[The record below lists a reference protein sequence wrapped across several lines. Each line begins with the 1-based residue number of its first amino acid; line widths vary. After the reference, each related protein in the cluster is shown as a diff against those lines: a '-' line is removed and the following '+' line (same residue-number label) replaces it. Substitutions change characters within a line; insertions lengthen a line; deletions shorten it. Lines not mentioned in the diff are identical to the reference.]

1 MKIRPSMRPT
11 AGEFAFAPTKGFF
24 MPKQITAETKFLIES
39 LPENLRK
46 LATESTEVGYMS
58 QMDFDAAVE
67 GDEVPLAERDEVM
80 SFFQQDLGLELLES
94 SVFSRYVEKYDED
107 DEQAKNDKSRDL
119 LNADAEQVDV
129 NDEDYDHY
137 AKQLMNSTTGGL
149 TLGVQDSVQ
158 SYLKQIGTV
167 QLLTALGEVAIAQR
181 IEAANRLVV
190 YGLCESPM
198 TIRAMLDWYAQLLAD
213 EIKLRYIVNLEVMY
227 SSDSEK
233 KSLAA
238 LSEALKSKGVDD
250 VADLDDEDLEDE
262 ELGDEEEE
270 EEEEDAE
277 GEPGVRKEDTPRG
290 TSGVPIPVMEESLMP
305 MVLELFAKIKRIFNQ
320 ISNLQ
325 KLRLE
330 NLVKSAKLDE
340 ALEKKYAKLRLE
352 LFEYVSKIRLNDD
365 RVEDIL
371 EKLTARNALLMGL
384 EGKMLRL
391 AMAFKIKR
399 EDFLAEWTG
408 NELNRNWV
416 KKLARS
422 KIPAW
427 TKFVAKHEKDIL
439 KIQEDITAI
448 AYETGQP
455 TAEYKKVVEL
465 VRRGQA
471 EAARAKREMIEAN
484 LRLVIKFAKK
494 SANRGLGLDFSDLV
508 QDGNIGLMKAVDKFD
523 YRLGNKFSTYATNWI
538 QQGISRSIA
547 DQARTIRIPVHMI
560 DNIHKIQKASRQ
572 FMHKYGRSPTA
583 EELSKIIYLPVE
595 KIHKAMKVNLRPI
608 SLEAPVDSDGD
619 SSRIEIIADETA
631 KNPFVSAAQK
641 NLRKIVTQ
649 ILSELDPKEETVIRQ
664 RFGMSTNKTS
674 TLEEVGE
681 YIGVTRE
688 RIRQI
693 EQKALNKLKH
703 PTRARKLRSF
713 LEE

>member
-1 MKIRPSMRPT
+1 
-11 AGEFAFAPTKGFF
+11 
-24 MPKQITAETKFLIES
+24 MPKHIDEATKFLIES
-39 LPENLRK
+39 LPENLRR
-46 LATESTEVGYMS
+46 LAENATDAGYMS
-58 QMDFDAAVE
+58 QVEFDAAIE
-67 GDEVPLAERDEVM
+67 SDEIPVSEKEEVR
-80 SFFQQDLGLELLES
+80 SFFQQDLGLEMVES
-94 SVFSRYVEKYDED
+94 AIFSRGHERYDD
-107 DEQAKNDKSRDL
+107 DYENPGAKHDKSRNF
-119 LNADAEQVDV
+119 LNSDAEQVDV
-129 NDEDYDHY
+129 NDEDYEHY
-137 AKQLMNSTTGGL
+137 AKQLERSATGGL
-149 TLGVQDSVQ
+149 TLGIQDSVQ

-167 QLLTALGEVAIAQR
+167 QLLTAMGEVAIAQR

-198 TIRAMLDWYAQLLAD
+198 TIRAMLDWYTQLLAD

-238 LSEALKSKGVDD
+238 LADTLRAKGVED
-250 VADLDDEDLEDE
+250 VADLDDDDLEDE

-270 EEEEDAE
+270 EEEDADDE
-277 GEPGVRKEDTPRG
+277 GARKEETPRG
-290 TSGVPIPVMEESLMP
+290 TSGVPVPVMEEALMP
-305 MVLELFAKIKRIFNQ
+305 MVLEFFAKIKRIFGQ
-320 ISNLQ
+320 MEKLQ
-325 KLRLE
+325 KQRLE

-340 ALEKKYAKLRLE
+340 LLEKKYAKLRLE
-352 LFEYVSKIRLNDD
+352 LFEYVSKIRLSDD
-365 RVEDIL
+365 RINEIL
-371 EKLTARNALLMGL
+371 SNLTARNAWLMGL
-384 EGKMLRL
+384 EGKMMRL
-391 AMAFKIKR
+391 GVAAKIKR
-399 EDFLAEWTG
+399 DEFLSEWMG
-408 NELNRNWV
+408 NELNRNWI
-416 KKLARS
+416 KKLHRH
-422 KIPAW
+422 KNPVW
-427 TKFVAKHEKDIL
+427 TKFAAKHEKDVV
-439 KIQEDITAI
+439 KIQDDITSI
-448 AYETGQP
+448 AFETGQP
-455 TAEYKKVVEL
+455 TGEYKKVVEL

-494 SANRGLGLDFSDLV
+494 SSNRGLGLDFSDLV

-572 FMHKYGRSPTA
+572 FMHKHGRTPTA

-595 KIHKAMKVNLRPI
+595 KIHKAQKVNLRPI
-608 SLEAPVDSDGD
+608 SLEAPVGSEDD

-649 ILSELDPKEETVIRQ
+649 ILAELDPKEETVIRQ

>member
-1 MKIRPSMRPT
+1 MAKKLDE
-11 AGEFAFAPTKGFF
+11 ATKL
-24 MPKQITAETKFLIES
+24 LIES
-39 LPENLRK
+39 LPENLQK
-46 LATESTEVGYMS
+46 LATTAMDVGYMS
-58 QMDFDAAVE
+58 QMDFATATE
-67 GDEVPLAERDEVM
+67 ADEVPESEQAEVLD
-80 SFFQQDLGLELLES
+80 FFQQDLGLEILETDNFAQS
-94 SVFSRYVEKYDED
+94 MEKYLCEYPD
-107 DEQAKNDKSRDL
+107 APPDKPRNL
-119 LNADAEQVDV
+119 WNADAEPVAV
-129 NDEDYDHY
+129 NDDDYEHY
-137 AKQLMNSTTGGL
+137 AKQLERSQTGNL
-149 TLGVQDSVQ
+149 VLGVQDSVQ

-167 QLLTALGEVAIAQR
+167 QLLTAAGEVAIAQR
-181 IEAANRLVV
+181 IEAASRLMV

-198 TIRAMLDWYAQLLAD
+198 TIQAMLDWYQQLLNED
-213 EIKLRYIVNLEVMY
+213 IRLRYIVNLEVMY
-227 SSDSEK
+227 SSDAEQ

-238 LSEALKSKGVDD
+238 LSEALKSKGVEHVDE
-250 VADLDDEDLEDE
+250 LDDEDLDDLAESAAEAEEDDDE
-262 ELGDEEEE
+262 EDTDEE
-270 EEEEDAE
+270 D
-277 GEPGVRKEDTPRG
+277 GIKKEDTPRG

-305 MVLELFAKIKRIFNQ
+305 MITELFAKIKRIFN
-320 ISNLQ
+320 SMQ
-325 KLRLE
+325 KLQAKRLE
-330 NLVKSAKLDE
+330 NLLTSAKPDE
-340 ALEKKYAKLRLE
+340 ALEKKYTKMRLE
-352 LFEYVSKIRLNDD
+352 LFEHVSKIRLNDD
-365 RVEDIL
+365 RNAEIL
-371 EKLTARNALLMGL
+371 EQLTKRDQLLMGL
-384 EGKMLRL
+384 EGKLLRL
-391 AMAFKIKR
+391 AMANKIKR
-399 EDFLAEWTG
+399 EEFLAEYTG

-416 KKLARS
+416 KKLQ
-422 KIPAW
+422 KHKNQAW
-427 TKFVAKHEKDIL
+427 VNFAKKHEKDIQ

-448 AYETGQP
+448 AFETGQP

-465 VRRGQA
+465 VRRGQT

-494 SANRGLGLDFSDLV
+494 SSNRGLGLDFSDLV

-560 DNIHKIQKASRQ
+560 DNIHKIQRASRQ
-572 FMHKYGRSPTA
+572 FMHKYGRQPTA
-583 EELSKIIYLPVE
+583 EELSKIIYLPVD
-595 KIHKAMKVNLRPI
+595 KIHKAMKVNLKPI
-608 SLEAPVDSDGD
+608 SLEAPVGTEDD

-649 ILSELDPKEETVIRQ
+649 ILSELDPKEETVLRQ

-713 LEE
+713 LEDD

>member
-1 MKIRPSMRPT
+1 
-11 AGEFAFAPTKGFF
+11 
-24 MPKQITAETKFLIES
+24 
-39 LPENLRK
+39 
-46 LATESTEVGYMS
+46 
-58 QMDFDAAVE
+58 
-67 GDEVPLAERDEVM
+67 
-80 SFFQQDLGLELLES
+80 
-94 SVFSRYVEKYDED
+94 
-107 DEQAKNDKSRDL
+107 
-119 LNADAEQVDV
+119 EQVDV
-129 NDEDYDHY
+129 NDDEYEHY
-137 AKQLMNSTTGGL
+137 AKQLERSQTGSL
-149 TLGVQDSVQ
+149 VLGVQDSVQ

-167 QLLTALGEVAIAQR
+167 QLLTAAGEVAIAQR
-181 IEAANRLVV
+181 IEAASRLMV

-198 TIRAMLDWYAQLLAD
+198 TIQAMLDWYQQLMNED
-213 EIKLRYIVNLEVMY
+213 IRLRYIINLEVMY
-227 SSDSEK
+227 SSDAEQ

-238 LSEALKSKGVDD
+238 LSETLKSKGVEHVDELDD
-250 VADLDDEDLEDE
+250 DDLDDLVDASATDEEDEDLDDEDED
-262 ELGDEEEE
+262 GIK
-270 EEEEDAE
+270 
-277 GEPGVRKEDTPRG
+277 KEDTPRG

-305 MVLELFAKIKRIFNQ
+305 MVMDLFAKIKRIFN
-320 ISNLQ
+320 SMQ
-325 KLRLE
+325 KLQAKRLE
-330 NLVKSAKLDE
+330 NLLTSDTPDA
-340 ALEKKYAKLRLE
+340 ALEKKYTKLRLE
-352 LFEYVSKIRLNDD
+352 LFEHVSKIRLNDD
-365 RVEDIL
+365 RVAEIL
-371 EKLTARNALLMGL
+371 EQLTKRDQLLMGL
-384 EGKMLRL
+384 EGKLLRL
-391 AMAFKIKR
+391 AMANKIKR
-399 EDFLAEWTG
+399 EDFLAEYAG

-416 KKLARS
+416 KKLA
-422 KIPAW
+422 KHKNVAW
-427 TKFVAKHEKDIL
+427 VAFAKKHEADIL

-448 AYETGQP
+448 ANETGQP

-494 SANRGLGLDFSDLV
+494 SSNRGLGLDFSDLV

-560 DNIHKIQKASRQ
+560 DNIHKIQRASRQ
-572 FMHKYGRSPTA
+572 FMHKYGRQPTA
-583 EELSKIIYLPVE
+583 EELSKIIYLPVD
-595 KIHKAMKVNLRPI
+595 KIHKAMKVNLKPI
-608 SLEAPVDSDGD
+608 SLEAPVGTEDD

-631 KNPFVSAAQK
+631 KNPFTSAAQK

-649 ILSELDPKEETVIRQ
+649 ILSELDPKEETVLRQ

-713 LEE
+713 LED

>member
-1 MKIRPSMRPT
+1 MAKKLDE
-11 AGEFAFAPTKGFF
+11 ATKL
-24 MPKQITAETKFLIES
+24 LIDS
-39 LPENLRK
+39 LPEKLQK
-46 LATESTEVGYMS
+46 LATTALENGYMS
-58 QMDFDAAVE
+58 QMDFTTAIE
-67 GDEVPLAERDEVM
+67 EDEVPAEEQDEVM
-80 SFFQQDLGLELLES
+80 EFFRQDLGVEVLETES
-94 SVFSRYVEKYDED
+94 FSREMEKYYADDED
-107 DEQAKNDKSRDL
+107 ENRDKTRNL

-129 NDEDYDHY
+129 NDDDYEHY
-137 AKQLMNSTTGGL
+137 AKQLERSQTGSL
-149 TLGVQDSVQ
+149 VLGVQDSVQ

-167 QLLTALGEVAIAQR
+167 QLLTAAGEVAIAQR
-181 IEAANRLVV
+181 IEAASRLMV

-198 TIRAMLDWYAQLLAD
+198 TIQAMLDWYQQLLNED
-213 EIKLRYIVNLEVMY
+213 IRLRYIVNLEVMY
-227 SSDSEK
+227 SSESEQ

-238 LSEALKSKGVDD
+238 LSEALKSKGVEHVDELDD
-250 VADLDDEDLEDE
+250 DELDDLTDTSVDDEEDDDEDD
-262 ELGDEEEE
+262 D
-270 EEEEDAE
+270 DDDIK
-277 GEPGVRKEDTPRG
+277 KEDTPRG

-305 MVLELFAKIKRIFNQ
+305 MVTELFVKIKRIFN
-320 ISNLQ
+320 SMQ
-325 KLRLE
+325 KLQAKRLE
-330 NLVKSAKLDE
+330 NLLTSDKPDE
-340 ALEKKYAKLRLE
+340 ALEKKYTKQRLE
-352 LFEYVSKIRLNDD
+352 LFEHVSKIRLNDD
-365 RVEDIL
+365 RIAEIL
-371 EKLTARNALLMGL
+371 DKLTQRDQLLMGL
-384 EGKMLRL
+384 EGKLLRL
-391 AMAFKIKR
+391 ALANKVKR
-399 EDFLAEWTG
+399 EDFLAEYAG

-422 KIPAW
+422 KNAVW
-427 TKFVAKHEKDIL
+427 ANFAKKHEKDIL

-448 AYETGQP
+448 AIETGQP
-455 TAEYKKVVEL
+455 TSEYKKVVEL
-465 VRRGQA
+465 VRRGQT

-494 SANRGLGLDFSDLV
+494 SSNRGLGLDFSDLV

-560 DNIHKIQKASRQ
+560 DNIHKIQRASRQ
-572 FMHKYGRSPTA
+572 FMHKYGRQPTA
-583 EELSKIIYLPVE
+583 EELSKIIYLPVD
-595 KIHKAMKVNLRPI
+595 KIHKAMKVNLKPI
-608 SLEAPVDSDGD
+608 SLEAPVGTEDD

-649 ILSELDPKEETVIRQ
+649 ILSELDPKEETVLRQ

-713 LEE
+713 LED

>member
-1 MKIRPSMRPT
+1 MAKKLDE
-11 AGEFAFAPTKGFF
+11 ATK
-24 MPKQITAETKFLIES
+24 LLVDS
-39 LPENLRK
+39 LPESLK
-46 LATESTEVGYMS
+46 ELALSASEVGYLS
-58 QMDFDAAVE
+58 QMDFDNAVQA
-67 GDEVPLAERDEVM
+67 DEVPDEEQDEVM
-80 SFFQQDLGLELLES
+80 EFFKQDLGLEILETDS
-94 SVFSRYVEKYDED
+94 NRFAREMEKYYEEDED
-107 DEQAKNDKSRDL
+107 SYSRDKTRDL

-129 NDEDYDHY
+129 NDEDYEHY
-137 AKQLMNSTTGGL
+137 AKQLERSSTGNL
-149 TLGVQDSVQ
+149 VLGVQDSIQ

-167 QLLTALGEVAIAQR
+167 QLLTAAGEIAIAQR
-181 IEAANRLVV
+181 IEAASRLMV

-198 TIRAMLDWYAQLLAD
+198 TIQAMLDWYQQLVNGD
-213 EIKLRYIVNLEVMY
+213 IRLRHIVNLEVMY
-227 SSDSEK
+227 SSESEQ
-233 KSLAA
+233 KSLAVLA
-238 LSEALKSKGVDD
+238 DTLKSKGVDQVD
-250 VADLDDEDLEDE
+250 DLDDDDLDALEESVSDDDDDDDDMDEDDE
-262 ELGDEEEE
+262 EGK
-270 EEEEDAE
+270 
-277 GEPGVRKEDTPRG
+277 KEDGQRSS
-290 TSGVPIPVMEESLMP
+290 SGVPIPVMEESLMP
-305 MVLELFAKIKRIFNQ
+305 MITELFTKIKRIF
-320 ISNLQ
+320 SSMQ
-325 KLRLE
+325 KLQEKRLE
-330 NLVKSAKLDE
+330 NLLVSSKPDE
-340 ALEKKYAKLRLE
+340 ALEKKYNKLRLE
-352 LFEYVSKIRLNDD
+352 LFEYVGKIRLNDD
-365 RVEDIL
+365 RIADIM
-371 EKLTARNALLMGL
+371 EKLTKRDQLLMGL

-391 AMAFKIKR
+391 ALACKIKR
-399 EDFLAEWTG
+399 EDFLAEYTG

-416 KKLARS
+416 KKLARNKS
-422 KIPAW
+422 AAW
-427 TKFVAKHEKDIL
+427 QNFAVTHKADVL

-448 AYETGQP
+448 AKETGQP
-455 TAEYKKVVEL
+455 TSEYKKVVEL
-465 VRRGQA
+465 VRRGQS
-471 EAARAKREMIEAN
+471 EASRAKREMIEAN

-494 SANRGLGLDFSDLV
+494 SSNRGLGLDFSDLV

-560 DNIHKIQKASRQ
+560 DNIHKIQRASRQ
-572 FMHKYGRSPTA
+572 FMHKYGRQPTA

-595 KIHKAMKVNLRPI
+595 KIHKAMKVNLKPM
-608 SLEAPVDSDGD
+608 SLEAPVGTEDD

-631 KNPFVSAAQK
+631 KNPFTSAAQK

-649 ILSELDPKEETVIRQ
+649 ILSELDPKEETVLRQ

>member
-1 MKIRPSMRPT
+1 MAKKLD
-11 AGEFAFAPTKGFF
+11 AATKL
-24 MPKQITAETKFLIES
+24 LIES
-39 LPENLRK
+39 LPENLQK
-46 LATESTEVGYMS
+46 LATSAVEVGYLS
-58 QMDFDAAVE
+58 KMDFDAATE
-67 GDEVPLAERDEVM
+67 ADEVPDAEQEEVLD
-80 SFFQQDLGLELLES
+80 FFQQDLGLEMLES
-94 SVFSRYVEKYDED
+94 DNFSQEMEKYYDDDSDEPR
-107 DEQAKNDKSRDL
+107 DKTRNL

-129 NDEDYDHY
+129 NDDDYEHY
-137 AKQLMNSTTGGL
+137 AKQLERSQTGNL
-149 TLGVQDSVQ
+149 VLGVQDSVQ

-167 QLLTALGEVAIAQR
+167 QLLTAAGEVAIAQR
-181 IEAANRLVV
+181 IEAATRLMV

-198 TIRAMLDWYAQLLAD
+198 TIQAMLDWYQQLLNED
-213 EIKLRYIVNLEVMY
+213 IRLRYILNLEVMY
-227 SSDSEK
+227 SSESEQ

-238 LSEALKSKGVDD
+238 LSEALKSKGVEHVDELDD
-250 VADLDDEDLEDE
+250 DELDDLEESTASDDDDDDEDDE
-262 ELGDEEEE
+262 ESDDE
-270 EEEEDAE
+270 D
-277 GEPGVRKEDTPRG
+277 GIKKEDTPRG
-290 TSGVPIPVMEESLMP
+290 TSGVPIPVMEEALMP
-305 MVLELFAKIKRIFNQ
+305 MVTDLFTKIKRIFN
-320 ISNLQ
+320 NMQ
-325 KLRLE
+325 KLQAKRLD
-330 NLVKSAKLDE
+330 NLLTSSKPDD
-340 ALEKKYAKLRLE
+340 ALEKKYAKMRLE
-352 LFEYVSKIRLNDD
+352 LFEHVSKIRLNDD
-365 RVEDIL
+365 RIAEIL
-371 EKLTARNALLMGL
+371 EHLTQRDQLLMGL
-384 EGKMLRL
+384 EGKLLRL
-391 AMAFKIKR
+391 ALANKIKR
-399 EDFLAEWTG
+399 EDFLAEYAG

-416 KKLARS
+416 KKLM
-422 KIPAW
+422 KHKNPAW
-427 TKFVAKHEKDIL
+427 ANFAKKHEKDIL

-448 AYETGQP
+448 ARETGQP

-494 SANRGLGLDFSDLV
+494 SSNRGLGLDFSDLV

-560 DNIHKIQKASRQ
+560 DNIHKIQRASRQ
-572 FMHKYGRSPTA
+572 FMHKYGRQPTA
-583 EELSKIIYLPVE
+583 EELSKIIYLPVD
-595 KIHKAMKVNLRPI
+595 KIHKAMKVNLKPI
-608 SLEAPVDSDGD
+608 SLEAPVGSEDD

-649 ILSELDPKEETVIRQ
+649 ILSELDPKEETVLRQ

-713 LEE
+713 LED

>member
-1 MKIRPSMRPT
+1 MAKKLDE
-11 AGEFAFAPTKGFF
+11 ATKL
-24 MPKQITAETKFLIES
+24 LIDS
-39 LPENLRK
+39 LPENLQK
-46 LATESTEVGYMS
+46 LATNAVEVGYLS
-58 QMDFDAAVE
+58 QMDFNAATE
-67 GDEVPLAERDEVM
+67 ADEVPEEEQDEVLD
-80 SFFQQDLGLELLES
+80 FFQQDLGLEILETDS
-94 SVFSRYVEKYDED
+94 YSKNMEKYYD
-107 DEQAKNDKSRDL
+107 DDDSEEQLDKTRNL

-129 NDEDYDHY
+129 NDDDYEHY
-137 AKQLMNSTTGGL
+137 AKQLERSQTGNL
-149 TLGVQDSVQ
+149 VLGVQDSVQ

-167 QLLTALGEVAIAQR
+167 QLLTAAGEVAIAQR
-181 IEAANRLVV
+181 IEAASRLMV

-198 TIRAMLDWYAQLLAD
+198 TIKAMLDWYQQLLNED
-213 EIKLRYIVNLEVMY
+213 IRLRYIVNLEVMY
-227 SSDSEK
+227 SSDAEQ

-238 LSEALKSKGVDD
+238 ISETLKSKGVEHVDELDD
-250 VADLDDEDLEDE
+250 DDLDDLEESTISEDDEDD
-262 ELGDEEEE
+262 DEDD
-270 EEEEDAE
+270 ED
-277 GEPGVRKEDTPRG
+277 GIKKEDTPRG
-290 TSGVPIPVMEESLMP
+290 TSGVPIPVMEEALMP
-305 MVLELFAKIKRIFNQ
+305 MVMDLFAKIKRVFN
-320 ISNLQ
+320 NMQ
-325 KLRLE
+325 KLQAKRLE
-330 NLVKSAKLDE
+330 NLETSSKPDE
-340 ALEKKYAKLRLE
+340 ALEKKYTKMRLE
-352 LFEYVSKIRLNDD
+352 LFEHVSKIRLNDD
-365 RVEDIL
+365 RIAEIL
-371 EKLTARNALLMGL
+371 EQLTKRDQLLMGL
-384 EGKMLRL
+384 EGKLLRL
-391 AMAFKIKR
+391 AMANKIKR
-399 EDFLAEWTG
+399 EDFLEGYTG
-408 NELNRNWV
+408 NEINRNWV
-416 KKLARS
+416 KKLMRS
-422 KIPAW
+422 KNPTWANFA
-427 TKFVAKHEKDIL
+427 KKHEKDIL

-448 AYETGQP
+448 ATETGQP

-494 SANRGLGLDFSDLV
+494 SSNRGLGLDFSDLV

-560 DNIHKIQKASRQ
+560 DNIHKIQRATRQ
-572 FMHKYGRSPTA
+572 FMHKYGRQPTP
-583 EELSKIIYLPVE
+583 EELSKIIYLPVD
-595 KIHKAMKVNLRPI
+595 KIHKALKVNLKPI
-608 SLEAPVDSDGD
+608 SLEAPVGTEDD

-649 ILSELDPKEETVIRQ
+649 ILSELDPKEETVLRQ

-713 LEE
+713 LED

>member
-1 MKIRPSMRPT
+1 MAKKIDD
-11 AGEFAFAPTKGFF
+11 ATKL
-24 MPKQITAETKFLIES
+24 LIDS
-39 LPENLRK
+39 LPENLQK
-46 LATESTEVGYMS
+46 LATSAVEVGYFS
-58 QMDFDAAVE
+58 QMDFNAANE
-67 GDEVPLAERDEVM
+67 ADEVPSDEQEEVM
-80 SFFQQDLGLELLES
+80 DFFTQDLGLEMLETDN
-94 SVFSRYVEKYDED
+94 FSKNIEKYYDDED
-107 DEQAKNDKSRDL
+107 DEENRDKTRNL

-129 NDEDYDHY
+129 NDEDYEHF
-137 AKQLMNSTTGGL
+137 AKQLERSQTGNL
-149 TLGVQDSVQ
+149 VLGVQDSVQ

-167 QLLTALGEVAIAQR
+167 QLLTAAGEVAIAQR
-181 IEAANRLVV
+181 IEAASRLMV

-198 TIRAMLDWYAQLLAD
+198 TIRAMLDWYQQLLNED
-213 EIKLRYIVNLEVMY
+213 IRLRYIVNLEVMY
-227 SSDSEK
+227 SSDSEQ

-250 VADLDDEDLEDE
+250 VDNLDDDDLDDLEESTASDDEDDEDEDE
-262 ELGDEEEE
+262 EDE
-270 EEEEDAE
+270 D
-277 GEPGVRKEDTPRG
+277 GIKKEDTPRG

-305 MVLELFAKIKRIFNQ
+305 MVLDLFAKIKRVFN
-320 ISNLQ
+320 SMQ
-325 KLRLE
+325 KLQAKRLE
-330 NLVKSAKLDE
+330 NLLTSSKPDE
-340 ALEKKYAKLRLE
+340 ALEKKYAKMRLE

-365 RVEDIL
+365 RNAEIL
-371 EKLTARNALLMGL
+371 EQLTKRDQLLMGL
-384 EGKMLRL
+384 EGKLLRL
-391 AMAFKIKR
+391 ALANKIKR
-399 EDFLAEWTG
+399 EDFLAEYVG
-408 NELNRNWV
+408 NEINRNWV
-416 KKLARS
+416 KKMAKS
-422 KIPAW
+422 KNPAW
-427 TKFVAKHEKDIL
+427 VNFVKKHEKDIV
-439 KIQEDITAI
+439 KIQDDITAI
-448 AYETGQP
+448 AEETGQP

-465 VRRGQA
+465 VRRGQT

-494 SANRGLGLDFSDLV
+494 SSNRGLGLDFSDLV

-560 DNIHKIQKASRQ
+560 DNIHKIQRASRQ
-572 FMHKYGRSPTA
+572 FMHKYGRNPTA
-583 EELSKIIYLPVE
+583 EELSKIIYLPVD
-595 KIHKAMKVNLRPI
+595 KIHKAMKVNLKPI
-608 SLEAPVDSDGD
+608 SLEAPVGTEDD

-631 KNPFVSAAQK
+631 KNPFTSAAQK

-649 ILSELDPKEETVIRQ
+649 ILSELDPKEETVLRQ

-713 LEE
+713 LED

>member
-1 MKIRPSMRPT
+1 MAKKLDD
-11 AGEFAFAPTKGFF
+11 ATKL
-24 MPKQITAETKFLIES
+24 LIDS
-39 LPENLRK
+39 LPENLQK
-46 LATESTEVGYMS
+46 LATSAVEVGYFS
-58 QMDFDAAVE
+58 QMDFNAANE
-67 GDEVPLAERDEVM
+67 ADEVPSEEQEEVM
-80 SFFQQDLGLELLES
+80 DFFTQDLGLEMLETDN
-94 SVFSRYVEKYDED
+94 FSKNIEKYYADED
-107 DEQAKNDKSRDL
+107 DEENRDKTRNL

-129 NDEDYDHY
+129 NDEDYEHF
-137 AKQLMNSTTGGL
+137 AKQLERSQTGSL
-149 TLGVQDSVQ
+149 VLGVQDSVQ

-167 QLLTALGEVAIAQR
+167 QLLTAAGEVAIAQR
-181 IEAANRLVV
+181 IEAASRLMV

-198 TIRAMLDWYAQLLAD
+198 TIRAMLDWYQQLLNED
-213 EIKLRYIVNLEVMY
+213 IRLRYIVNLEVMY
-227 SSDSEK
+227 SSESEQ

-250 VADLDDEDLEDE
+250 VDNLDDDDLDDLEESTASDEDDEDDEDE
-262 ELGDEEEE
+262 EDE
-270 EEEEDAE
+270 D
-277 GEPGVRKEDTPRG
+277 GIKKEDTPRG

-305 MVLELFAKIKRIFNQ
+305 MVLDLFAKIKRVFN
-320 ISNLQ
+320 SMQ
-325 KLRLE
+325 KLQARRLE
-330 NLVKSAKLDE
+330 NLLTSSKPDE
-340 ALEKKYAKLRLE
+340 ALEKKYAKMRIQ

-365 RVEDIL
+365 RNAEIL
-371 EKLTARNALLMGL
+371 EQLTKRDQLLMGL
-384 EGKMLRL
+384 EGKLLRL
-391 AMAFKIKR
+391 AMANKIKR
-399 EDFLAEWTG
+399 EDFLAEYVG
-408 NELNRNWV
+408 NEINRNWV
-416 KKLARS
+416 KKMARS
-422 KIPAW
+422 KNPVW
-427 TKFVAKHEKDIL
+427 VNFVKKHEKDIV
-439 KIQEDITAI
+439 KIQDDITAI
-448 AYETGQP
+448 ADETGQP
-455 TAEYKKVVEL
+455 TSEYKKVVEL
-465 VRRGQA
+465 VRRGQT

-494 SANRGLGLDFSDLV
+494 SSNRGLGLDFSDLV

-560 DNIHKIQKASRQ
+560 DNIHKIQRASRQ
-572 FMHKYGRSPTA
+572 FMHKYGRNPTA
-583 EELSKIIYLPVE
+583 EELSKIIYLPVD
-595 KIHKAMKVNLRPI
+595 KIHKAMKVNLKPI
-608 SLEAPVDSDGD
+608 SLEAPVGTEDD

-631 KNPFVSAAQK
+631 KNPFTSAAQK

-649 ILSELDPKEETVIRQ
+649 ILSELDPKEETVLRQ

-713 LEE
+713 LED

>member
-1 MKIRPSMRPT
+1 MAKKLD
-11 AGEFAFAPTKGFF
+11 AATKL
-24 MPKQITAETKFLIES
+24 LIES
-39 LPENLRK
+39 LPENLQK
-46 LATESTEVGYMS
+46 LATSAVEVGYLS
-58 QMDFDAAVE
+58 KMDFDAATE
-67 GDEVPLAERDEVM
+67 ADEVPDEEQEEVLD
-80 SFFQQDLGLELLES
+80 FFQQDLGLEMLES
-94 SVFSRYVEKYDED
+94 DNFSQEMEKYYDDDSDEPR
-107 DEQAKNDKSRDL
+107 DKTRNL

-129 NDEDYDHY
+129 NDDDYEHY
-137 AKQLMNSTTGGL
+137 AKQLERSQTGNL
-149 TLGVQDSVQ
+149 VLGVQDSVQ

-167 QLLTALGEVAIAQR
+167 QLLTAAGEVAIAQR
-181 IEAANRLVV
+181 IEAATRLMV

-198 TIRAMLDWYAQLLAD
+198 TIQAMLDWYQQLLNED
-213 EIKLRYIVNLEVMY
+213 IRLRYILNLEVMY
-227 SSDSEK
+227 SSESEQ

-238 LSEALKSKGVDD
+238 LSEALKSKGVEHVDELDD
-250 VADLDDEDLEDE
+250 DELDDLEESTASDDDDDDDDDEESDDED
-262 ELGDEEEE
+262 GIK
-270 EEEEDAE
+270 
-277 GEPGVRKEDTPRG
+277 KEDTPRG
-290 TSGVPIPVMEESLMP
+290 TSGVPIPVMEEALMP
-305 MVLELFAKIKRIFNQ
+305 MVTDLFTKIKRIFN
-320 ISNLQ
+320 NMQ
-325 KLRLE
+325 KLQAKRLD
-330 NLVKSAKLDE
+330 NLLTSSKPDD
-340 ALEKKYAKLRLE
+340 ALEKKYAKMRLE
-352 LFEYVSKIRLNDD
+352 LFEHVSKIRLNDD
-365 RVEDIL
+365 RIAEIL
-371 EKLTARNALLMGL
+371 EHLTQRDQLLMGL
-384 EGKMLRL
+384 EGKLLRL
-391 AMAFKIKR
+391 ALANKIKR
-399 EDFLAEWTG
+399 EDFLAEYAG

-416 KKLARS
+416 KKLMKHKNPVWANFA
-422 KIPAW
+422 K
-427 TKFVAKHEKDIL
+427 KHEKDIL

-448 AYETGQP
+448 ARETGQP

-494 SANRGLGLDFSDLV
+494 SSNRGLGLDFSDLV

-560 DNIHKIQKASRQ
+560 DNIHKIQRASRQ
-572 FMHKYGRSPTA
+572 FMHKYGRQPTA
-583 EELSKIIYLPVE
+583 EELSKIIYLPVD
-595 KIHKAMKVNLRPI
+595 KIHKAMKVNLKPI
-608 SLEAPVDSDGD
+608 SLEAPVGSEDD

-649 ILSELDPKEETVIRQ
+649 ILSELDPKEETVLRQ

-713 LEE
+713 LED

>member
-1 MKIRPSMRPT
+1 MAKKLD
-11 AGEFAFAPTKGFF
+11 AATKL
-24 MPKQITAETKFLIES
+24 LIES
-39 LPENLRK
+39 LPENLQK
-46 LATESTEVGYMS
+46 LATSAVEVGYLS
-58 QMDFDAAVE
+58 KMDFDAATE
-67 GDEVPLAERDEVM
+67 ADEVPDEEQEEVLD
-80 SFFQQDLGLELLES
+80 FFQQDLGLEMLES
-94 SVFSRYVEKYDED
+94 DNFSQEMEKYYDDDSDEPR
-107 DEQAKNDKSRDL
+107 DKTRNL

-129 NDEDYDHY
+129 NDDDYEHY
-137 AKQLMNSTTGGL
+137 AKQLERSQTGNL
-149 TLGVQDSVQ
+149 VLGVQDSVQ

-167 QLLTALGEVAIAQR
+167 QLLTAAGEVAIAQR
-181 IEAANRLVV
+181 IEAATRLMV

-198 TIRAMLDWYAQLLAD
+198 TIQAMLDWYQQLLNED
-213 EIKLRYIVNLEVMY
+213 IRLRYILNLEVMY
-227 SSDSEK
+227 SSESEQ

-238 LSEALKSKGVDD
+238 LSEALKSKGVEHVDELDD
-250 VADLDDEDLEDE
+250 DDLDDLEESTASDDDDDDEDDE
-262 ELGDEEEE
+262 ESDDE
-270 EEEEDAE
+270 D
-277 GEPGVRKEDTPRG
+277 GIKKEDTPRG
-290 TSGVPIPVMEESLMP
+290 TSGVPIPVMEEALMP
-305 MVLELFAKIKRIFNQ
+305 MVTDLFTKIKRIFN
-320 ISNLQ
+320 NMQ
-325 KLRLE
+325 KLQAKRLD
-330 NLVKSAKLDE
+330 NLLTSSKPDD
-340 ALEKKYAKLRLE
+340 ALEKKYAKMRLE
-352 LFEYVSKIRLNDD
+352 LFEHVSKIRLNDD
-365 RVEDIL
+365 RIAEIL
-371 EKLTARNALLMGL
+371 EHLTQRDQLLMGL
-384 EGKMLRL
+384 EGKLLRL
-391 AMAFKIKR
+391 ALANKIKR
-399 EDFLAEWTG
+399 EDFLAEYAG

-416 KKLARS
+416 KKLM
-422 KIPAW
+422 KHKNPAW
-427 TKFVAKHEKDIL
+427 ANFAKKHEKDIL

-448 AYETGQP
+448 ARETGQP

-494 SANRGLGLDFSDLV
+494 SSNRGLGLDFSDLV

-560 DNIHKIQKASRQ
+560 DNIHKIQRASRQ
-572 FMHKYGRSPTA
+572 FMHKYGRQPTA
-583 EELSKIIYLPVE
+583 EELSKIIYLPVD
-595 KIHKAMKVNLRPI
+595 KIHKAMKVNLKPI
-608 SLEAPVDSDGD
+608 SLEAPVGSEDD

-649 ILSELDPKEETVIRQ
+649 ILSELDPKEETVLRQ

-713 LEE
+713 LED

>member
-1 MKIRPSMRPT
+1 MAKKLDE
-11 AGEFAFAPTKGFF
+11 ATKL
-24 MPKQITAETKFLIES
+24 LIDS
-39 LPENLRK
+39 LPENLQK
-46 LATESTEVGYMS
+46 LATSAVDVGYLS
-58 QMDFDAAVE
+58 KIDFDDATDA
-67 GDEVPLAERDEVM
+67 DEVPDDEKEEVLD
-80 SFFQQDLGLELLES
+80 FFQQDLGLEILETDN
-94 SVFSRYVEKYDED
+94 YAQNMDKYYDYDSDEPL
-107 DEQAKNDKSRDL
+107 DKTRNL

-129 NDEDYDHY
+129 NDDDYEHY
-137 AKQLMNSTTGGL
+137 AKQLERSQTGNL
-149 TLGVQDSVQ
+149 VLGVQDSVQ

-167 QLLTALGEVAIAQR
+167 QLLTAAGEVAIAQR
-181 IEAANRLVV
+181 IEAASRLMV

-198 TIRAMLDWYAQLLAD
+198 TIQAMLDWYQQLLNED
-213 EIKLRYIVNLEVMY
+213 IRLRYIVNLEVMY
-227 SSDSEK
+227 SSDAEQ

-238 LSEALKSKGVDD
+238 LSETLKSKGVEHVDELDD
-250 VADLDDEDLEDE
+250 NDLDDLEESAMSDDEDDDEDDDTDDD
-262 ELGDEEEE
+262 GIK
-270 EEEEDAE
+270 
-277 GEPGVRKEDTPRG
+277 KEDTPRG
-290 TSGVPIPVMEESLMP
+290 TSGVPIPVMEEALMP
-305 MVLELFAKIKRIFNQ
+305 MVMELFGKIKRVFN
-320 ISNLQ
+320 NMQ
-325 KLRLE
+325 KLQAKRLE
-330 NLVKSAKLDE
+330 NLETSSKPDE
-340 ALEKKYAKLRLE
+340 ALEKKYTKMRLE
-352 LFEYVSKIRLNDD
+352 LFEHVSKIRLNDD
-365 RVEDIL
+365 RIAEIL
-371 EKLTARNALLMGL
+371 DQLTKRDQLLMGL
-384 EGKMLRL
+384 EGKLLRL
-391 AMAFKIKR
+391 AMANKIKR
-399 EDFLAEWTG
+399 EDFLAEYTG
-408 NELNRNWV
+408 NEINRNWV
-416 KKLARS
+416 KKLMRS
-422 KIPAW
+422 KNPTWANFA
-427 TKFVAKHEKDIL
+427 KKHEKDIL

-448 AYETGQP
+448 AVETGQP

-494 SANRGLGLDFSDLV
+494 SSNRGLGLDFSDLV

-560 DNIHKIQKASRQ
+560 DNIHKIQRATRQ
-572 FMHKYGRSPTA
+572 FMHKYGRQPTP
-583 EELSKIIYLPVE
+583 EELSKIIYLPVD
-595 KIHKAMKVNLRPI
+595 KIHKALKVNLKPI
-608 SLEAPVDSDGD
+608 SLEAPVGTEDD

-649 ILSELDPKEETVIRQ
+649 ILSELDPKEETVLRQ

-713 LEE
+713 LED

>member
-1 MKIRPSMRPT
+1 MAKKLD
-11 AGEFAFAPTKGFF
+11 AATKL
-24 MPKQITAETKFLIES
+24 LIES
-39 LPENLRK
+39 LPENLQK
-46 LATESTEVGYMS
+46 LATSAVEVGYLS
-58 QMDFDAAVE
+58 KMDFDAATE
-67 GDEVPLAERDEVM
+67 ADEVPDEEQEEVLD
-80 SFFQQDLGLELLES
+80 FFQQDLGLEMLES
-94 SVFSRYVEKYDED
+94 DNFSQEMEKYYDDDSDEPR
-107 DEQAKNDKSRDL
+107 DKTRNL

-129 NDEDYDHY
+129 NDDDYEHY
-137 AKQLMNSTTGGL
+137 AKQLERSQTGNL
-149 TLGVQDSVQ
+149 VLGVQDSVQ

-167 QLLTALGEVAIAQR
+167 QLLTAAGEVAIAQR
-181 IEAANRLVV
+181 IEAATRLMV

-198 TIRAMLDWYAQLLAD
+198 TIQAMLDWYQQLLNED
-213 EIKLRYIVNLEVMY
+213 IRLRYILNLEVMY
-227 SSDSEK
+227 SSESEQ

-238 LSEALKSKGVDD
+238 LSEALKSKGVEHVDELDD
-250 VADLDDEDLEDE
+250 DELNDLEESTASDDDDDDEDDE
-262 ELGDEEEE
+262 ESDDE
-270 EEEEDAE
+270 D
-277 GEPGVRKEDTPRG
+277 GIKKEDTPRG
-290 TSGVPIPVMEESLMP
+290 TSGVPIPVMEEALMP
-305 MVLELFAKIKRIFNQ
+305 MVTDLFTKIKRIFN
-320 ISNLQ
+320 NMQ
-325 KLRLE
+325 KLQAKRLD
-330 NLVKSAKLDE
+330 NLLTSSKPDD
-340 ALEKKYAKLRLE
+340 ALEKKYAKMRLE
-352 LFEYVSKIRLNDD
+352 LFEHVSKIRLNDD
-365 RVEDIL
+365 RIAEIL
-371 EKLTARNALLMGL
+371 EHLTQRDQLLMGL
-384 EGKMLRL
+384 EGKLLRL
-391 AMAFKIKR
+391 ALANKIKR
-399 EDFLAEWTG
+399 EDFLAEYAG

-416 KKLARS
+416 KKLM
-422 KIPAW
+422 KHKNPAW
-427 TKFVAKHEKDIL
+427 ANFAKKHEKDIL

-448 AYETGQP
+448 ARETGQP

-494 SANRGLGLDFSDLV
+494 SSNRGLGLDFSDLV

-560 DNIHKIQKASRQ
+560 DNIHKIQRASRQ
-572 FMHKYGRSPTA
+572 FMHKYGRQPTA
-583 EELSKIIYLPVE
+583 EELSKIIYLPVD
-595 KIHKAMKVNLRPI
+595 KIHKAMKVNLKPI
-608 SLEAPVDSDGD
+608 SLEAPVGSEDD

-649 ILSELDPKEETVIRQ
+649 ILSELDPKEETVLRQ

-713 LEE
+713 LED

>member
-1 MKIRPSMRPT
+1 MSKKIDEATRL
-11 AGEFAFAPTKGFF
+11 
-24 MPKQITAETKFLIES
+24 LIDS
-39 LPENLRK
+39 LPESLK
-46 LATESTEVGYMS
+46 ELALSASEIGYLS
-58 QMDFDAAVE
+58 QMDLDNAFQS
-67 GDEVPLAERDEVM
+67 DEVPDEEQDEVVD
-80 SFFQQDLGLELLES
+80 FFKQDLGLEVIETDS
-94 SVFSRYVEKYDED
+94 DRFTRDMEKYYEEDED
-107 DEQAKNDKSRDL
+107 SYSRDKTRDL

-129 NDEDYDHY
+129 NDDDYEHY
-137 AKQLMNSTTGGL
+137 AKQLERSNTGNL
-149 TLGVQDSVQ
+149 VLGIQDSIQ

-167 QLLTALGEVAIAQR
+167 QLLTAAGEIAIAQR
-181 IEAANRLVV
+181 IEAASRLMV

-198 TIRAMLDWYAQLLAD
+198 TIQAMLDWYQQLLNGD
-213 EIKLRYIVNLEVMY
+213 IRLRHIVNLEVMY
-227 SSDSEK
+227 SSESEQ

-238 LSEALKSKGVDD
+238 LTDTLKSKGIDQVD
-250 VADLDDEDLEDE
+250 DLDDDDLDALEESVSDDDEDE
-262 ELGDEEEE
+262 DEDMD
-270 EEEEDAE
+270 EDK
-277 GEPGVRKEDTPRG
+277 KEDNQRG
-290 TSGVPIPVMEESLMP
+290 SSGVPIPVMEDALLP
-305 MVLELFAKIKRIFNQ
+305 MITELFSKIKRVF
-320 ISNLQ
+320 SSMQ
-325 KLRLE
+325 KLQEKRLA
-330 NLVKSAKLDE
+330 NLLVSSKPDE
-340 ALEKKYAKLRLE
+340 VLEKKYNKLRLE
-352 LFEYVSKIRLNDD
+352 LFEYVGKIRLNDD
-365 RVEDIL
+365 RIAEIM
-371 EKLTARNALLMGL
+371 EKLTKRDQLLMGL

-391 AMAFKIKR
+391 ALSCKVKR
-399 EDFLAEWTG
+399 EDFLAEYTG

-416 KKLARS
+416 KKLA
-422 KIPAW
+422 KNKNAAW
-427 TKFVAKHEKDIL
+427 QNFAVKHQADVL

-448 AYETGQP
+448 AKETGQP

-465 VRRGQA
+465 VRRGQS

-494 SANRGLGLDFSDLV
+494 SSNRGLGLDFSDLV

-560 DNIHKIQKASRQ
+560 DNIHKIQRASRQ
-572 FMHKYGRSPTA
+572 FMHKYGRQPTA

-595 KIHKAMKVNLRPI
+595 KIHKALKVNLKPM
-608 SLEAPVDSDGD
+608 SLDAPVGTEDD
-619 SSRIEIIADETA
+619 SSRSEIIADETA
-631 KNPFVSAAQK
+631 KNPFTSAAQK

-649 ILSELDPKEETVIRQ
+649 ILSELDPKEETVLRQ

-713 LEE
+713 LED

>member
-1 MKIRPSMRPT
+1 MAKKLDE
-11 AGEFAFAPTKGFF
+11 ATKL
-24 MPKQITAETKFLIES
+24 LIDS
-39 LPENLRK
+39 LPENLQK
-46 LATESTEVGYMS
+46 LATSAVEVGYLS
-58 QMDFDAAVE
+58 QMDFNAATE
-67 GDEVPLAERDEVM
+67 ADEVPDAEKEEVLD
-80 SFFQQDLGLELLES
+80 FFQQDLGLEVLES
-94 SVFSRYVEKYDED
+94 DSYPRDIEKYYDDDDSDEPR
-107 DEQAKNDKSRDL
+107 DKTRNL

-129 NDEDYDHY
+129 NDDDYEHY
-137 AKQLMNSTTGGL
+137 AKQLERSQTGNL
-149 TLGVQDSVQ
+149 VLGVQDSVQ

-167 QLLTALGEVAIAQR
+167 QLLTAAGEVAIAQR
-181 IEAANRLVV
+181 IEAATRLMV

-198 TIRAMLDWYAQLLAD
+198 TIQAMLDWYQQLLNED
-213 EIKLRYIVNLEVMY
+213 IRLRYILNLEVMY
-227 SSDSEK
+227 SSESEQ

-238 LSEALKSKGVDD
+238 LSEALKSKGVEHVDE
-250 VADLDDEDLEDE
+250 LDDEDLDDLEESTADDEDDEDDE
-262 ELGDEEEE
+262 EDDDD
-270 EEEEDAE
+270 EDAK
-277 GEPGVRKEDTPRG
+277 KEDTPRG

-305 MVLELFAKIKRIFNQ
+305 MVMELFGKIKRVFN
-320 ISNLQ
+320 NMQ
-325 KLRLE
+325 KLQAKRLE
-330 NLVKSAKLDE
+330 NLLTSSKPDE
-340 ALEKKYAKLRLE
+340 ALEKKYAKMRVE
-352 LFEYVSKIRLNDD
+352 LFEHVSKIRLNDD
-365 RVEDIL
+365 RIAEIL
-371 EKLTARNALLMGL
+371 EHLTQRDQLLMGL
-384 EGKMLRL
+384 EGKLLRL
-391 AMAFKIKR
+391 AVANKIKR
-399 EDFLAEWTG
+399 EDFLAEYAG

-416 KKLARS
+416 KKLMRHKNPTWANFA
-422 KIPAW
+422 K
-427 TKFVAKHEKDIL
+427 KHEKDIL
-439 KIQEDITAI
+439 KIQEDITEI
-448 AYETGQP
+448 ARETGQP

-465 VRRGQA
+465 VRRGQT

-494 SANRGLGLDFSDLV
+494 SSNRGLGLDFSDLV

-560 DNIHKIQKASRQ
+560 DNIHKIQRASRQ
-572 FMHKYGRSPTA
+572 FMHKYGRQPTA
-583 EELSKIIYLPVE
+583 EELSKIIYLPVD
-595 KIHKAMKVNLRPI
+595 KIHKAMKVNLKPI
-608 SLEAPVDSDGD
+608 SLEAPVGSEDD

-649 ILSELDPKEETVIRQ
+649 ILSELDPKEETVLRQ

-693 EQKALNKLKH
+693 EQKALTKLKH

-713 LEE
+713 LED

>member
-1 MKIRPSMRPT
+1 MAKKLDEATRL
-11 AGEFAFAPTKGFF
+11 
-24 MPKQITAETKFLIES
+24 LIDS
-39 LPENLRK
+39 LPESLK
-46 LATESTEVGYMS
+46 ELALSSCEVGYLS
-58 QMDFDAAVE
+58 QMDLDNAFQS
-67 GDEVPLAERDEVM
+67 DEVPDEEQDEVVD
-80 SFFQQDLGLELLES
+80 FFKQDLGLEVLETDS
-94 SVFSRYVEKYDED
+94 NRFTRDMEKYYEEDED
-107 DEQAKNDKSRDL
+107 SYSRDKTRDL

-129 NDEDYDHY
+129 NDEDYEHY
-137 AKQLMNSTTGGL
+137 AKQLERSSTGNL
-149 TLGVQDSVQ
+149 VLGIQDSIQ

-167 QLLTALGEVAIAQR
+167 QLLTAAGEIAIAQR
-181 IEAANRLVV
+181 IEAASRLMV

-198 TIRAMLDWYAQLLAD
+198 TIQAMLDWYQQLLNGD
-213 EIKLRYIVNLEVMY
+213 VRLRHIVNLEVMY
-227 SSDSEK
+227 SSESEQ

-238 LSEALKSKGVDD
+238 LNDTLKSKGVDQVD
-250 VADLDDEDLEDE
+250 DLDDDDLDALEESVSDDEDDMDDEDK
-262 ELGDEEEE
+262 
-270 EEEEDAE
+270 
-277 GEPGVRKEDTPRG
+277 KEDGQRG
-290 TSGVPIPVMEESLMP
+290 SSGVPIPVMEDSLMP
-305 MVLELFAKIKRIFNQ
+305 MITELFNKIKRVF
-320 ISNLQ
+320 SGMQ
-325 KLRLE
+325 KLQEKRLE
-330 NLVKSAKLDE
+330 NLLVSSKPDE
-340 ALEKKYAKLRLE
+340 VLEKKYNKLRLE
-352 LFEYVSKIRLNDD
+352 LFEYVGKIRLNDD
-365 RVEDIL
+365 RITEIM
-371 EKLTARNALLMGL
+371 EKLTKRDQLLMGL

-391 AMAFKIKR
+391 ALSCKVKR
-399 EDFLAEWTG
+399 EEFLAEYTG
-408 NELNRNWV
+408 NEINRNWV
-416 KKLARS
+416 KKLAKNKS
-422 KIPAW
+422 AAW
-427 TKFVAKHEKDIL
+427 QNFATKHQADVL

-448 AYETGQP
+448 AKETGQP
-455 TAEYKKVVEL
+455 TSEYKKVVEL
-465 VRRGQA
+465 VRRGQS

-494 SANRGLGLDFSDLV
+494 SSNRGLGLDFSDLV

-560 DNIHKIQKASRQ
+560 DNIHKIQRASRQ
-572 FMHKYGRSPTA
+572 FMHKYGRQPTA

-595 KIHKAMKVNLRPI
+595 KIHKAMKVNLKPM
-608 SLEAPVDSDGD
+608 SLEAPVGTEDD

-631 KNPFVSAAQK
+631 KNPFTSAAQK

-649 ILSELDPKEETVIRQ
+649 ILAELDPKEETVLRQ

-713 LEE
+713 LED

>member
-1 MKIRPSMRPT
+1 M
-11 AGEFAFAPTKGFF
+11 TK
-24 MPKQITAETKFLIES
+24 KLDEATKLLIDS
-39 LPENLRK
+39 LPENLK
-46 LATESTEVGYMS
+46 DLALSANEIGYLS
-58 QMDFDAAVE
+58 QMDFDNAIQA
-67 GDEVPLAERDEVM
+67 DEVPDEEKEEVLD
-80 SFFQQDLGLELLES
+80 FFKQDLGLDFLETDS
-94 SVFSRYVEKYDED
+94 NSFARDMEKYYEED
-107 DEQAKNDKSRDL
+107 DENYNRDKTRDL

-129 NDEDYDHY
+129 NDDDYEHY
-137 AKQLMNSTTGGL
+137 AKQLERSSTGNL
-149 TLGVQDSVQ
+149 VLVIQDSVQ

-167 QLLTALGEVAIAQR
+167 QLLTAAGEIAIAQR
-181 IEAANRLVV
+181 IEAASRLMV

-198 TIRAMLDWYAQLLAD
+198 TIQAMLDWYQQLLNGD
-213 EIKLRYIVNLEVMY
+213 IRLRHIINLEVMY
-227 SSDSEK
+227 SSESEQ

-238 LSEALKSKGVDD
+238 LADTLKSKGVDKVD
-250 VADLDDEDLEDE
+250 DLNDEDLDALEDSVADEEDDDEELDDEED
-262 ELGDEEEE
+262 GK
-270 EEEEDAE
+270 
-277 GEPGVRKEDTPRG
+277 KEDNQRSS
-290 TSGVPIPVMEESLMP
+290 SGVPIPVMEESLMP
-305 MVLELFAKIKRIFNQ
+305 MITDLFTKIKRVF
-320 ISNLQ
+320 SSMQ
-325 KLRLE
+325 KLQSKRLD
-330 NLVKSAKLDE
+330 NLLISSKPDE
-340 ALEKKYAKLRLE
+340 ALEKKYNKLRVE
-352 LFEYVSKIRLNDD
+352 LFEYVGKIRLNDD
-365 RVEDIL
+365 RIAEIM
-371 EKLTARNALLMGL
+371 EKLTQRDQLLMGL

-391 AMAFKIKR
+391 ALACKIKR
-399 EDFLAEWTG
+399 EDFLAEYTG

-416 KKLARS
+416 KKLAKNKNAS
-422 KIPAW
+422 WQNFAI
-427 TKFVAKHEKDIL
+427 KHKEDVL

-448 AYETGQP
+448 AKETGQP
-455 TAEYKKVVEL
+455 TSEYKKVVEL

-494 SANRGLGLDFSDLV
+494 SSNRGLGLDFSDLV

-560 DNIHKIQKASRQ
+560 DNIHKIQRASRQ
-572 FMHKYGRSPTA
+572 FMHKYGRQPTA
-583 EELSKIIYLPVE
+583 EELSKIIYLPVD
-595 KIHKAMKVNLRPI
+595 KIHKAMKVNLKPM
-608 SLEAPVDSDGD
+608 SLEAPVGSEDD

-631 KNPFVSAAQK
+631 KNPFTSAAQK

-649 ILSELDPKEETVIRQ
+649 ILSELDPKEETVLRQ

-713 LEE
+713 LED

>member
-1 MKIRPSMRPT
+1 MAKKLDEATRL
-11 AGEFAFAPTKGFF
+11 
-24 MPKQITAETKFLIES
+24 LIDS
-39 LPENLRK
+39 LPENLQK
-46 LATESTEVGYMS
+46 LAMGAIEVGYMS
-58 QMDFDAAVE
+58 RMDFTSATEA
-67 GDEVPLAERDEVM
+67 DEVPDEEQDEVLD
-80 SFFQQDLGLELLES
+80 FFQQDLGVEILES
-94 SVFSRYVEKYDED
+94 DNYPQDLGRYYDNDD
-107 DEQAKNDKSRDL
+107 DEPRDKTRNL

-129 NDEDYDHY
+129 NDEDYEHY
-137 AKQLMNSTTGGL
+137 AKQLERSQTGSL
-149 TLGVQDSVQ
+149 VLGVQDSVQ

-167 QLLTALGEVAIAQR
+167 QLLTAAGEVAIAQR
-181 IEAANRLVV
+181 IEAASRLMV

-198 TIRAMLDWYAQLLAD
+198 TIQAMLDWYQQLLNED
-213 EIKLRYIVNLEVMY
+213 IRLRYIVNLEVMY
-227 SSDSEK
+227 SSESEQ

-238 LSEALKSKGVDD
+238 LSEALKSKGVEHVDELDD
-250 VADLDDEDLEDE
+250 DELDDLTDTSVEEDEEDEEDDED
-262 ELGDEEEE
+262 GIK
-270 EEEEDAE
+270 
-277 GEPGVRKEDTPRG
+277 KEDSPRG

-305 MVLELFAKIKRIFNQ
+305 MVLELFAKIKRIFN
-320 ISNLQ
+320 SMQ
-325 KLRLE
+325 KLQAKRLD
-330 NLVKSAKLDE
+330 NLLTSNTPDA
-340 ALEKKYAKLRLE
+340 ALEKKYNKMRLE
-352 LFEYVSKIRLNDD
+352 LFEHVSKIRLNDD
-365 RVEDIL
+365 RIAEIL
-371 EKLTARNALLMGL
+371 EQLTKRDQLLMGL
-384 EGKMLRL
+384 EGKLLRL
-391 AMAFKIKR
+391 AMANKIKR
-399 EDFLAEWTG
+399 EDFLAEYAG

-416 KKLARS
+416 KKL
-422 KIPAW
+422 
-427 TKFVAKHEKDIL
+427 TKHKNTVWSAFAKKHENDIL

-448 AYETGQP
+448 ATETGQP

-465 VRRGQA
+465 VRRGQT

-494 SANRGLGLDFSDLV
+494 SSNRGLGLDFSDLV

-560 DNIHKIQKASRQ
+560 DNIHKIQRASRQ
-572 FMHKYGRSPTA
+572 FMHKYGRQPTA
-583 EELSKIIYLPVE
+583 EELSKIIYLPVD
-595 KIHKAMKVNLRPI
+595 KIHKAMKVNLKPI
-608 SLEAPVDSDGD
+608 SLEAPVGTEDD

-631 KNPFVSAAQK
+631 KNPFTSAAQK

-649 ILSELDPKEETVIRQ
+649 ILSELDPKEETVLRQ

-713 LEE
+713 LED

>member
-1 MKIRPSMRPT
+1 MERKLDEATRL
-11 AGEFAFAPTKGFF
+11 
-24 MPKQITAETKFLIES
+24 LIES
-39 LPENLRK
+39 LPENLQK
-46 LATESTEVGYMS
+46 LAESSIEVGYMS
-58 QMDFDAAVE
+58 QMDFAAATAA
-67 GDEVPLAERDEVM
+67 DEVPDDEQDEVLD
-80 SFFQQDLGLELLES
+80 FFQQDLGLEILETDS
-94 SVFSRYVEKYDED
+94 YPRDLGKYYDED
-107 DEQAKNDKSRDL
+107 DSDEPRDKTRNL

-129 NDEDYDHY
+129 SDDDYEHY
-137 AKQLMNSTTGGL
+137 AKQLERSQTGSL
-149 TLGVQDSVQ
+149 VLGVQDSVQ

-167 QLLTALGEVAIAQR
+167 QLLTAAGEVAIAQR
-181 IEAANRLVV
+181 IEAASRLMV

-198 TIRAMLDWYAQLLAD
+198 TIQAMLDWYQQLLNED
-213 EIKLRYIVNLEVMY
+213 IRLRYIVNLEVMY
-227 SSDSEK
+227 SSESEQ

-238 LSEALKSKGVDD
+238 LSEALKSKGVEHVDELDD
-250 VADLDDEDLEDE
+250 DDLDDLADATVDEEDEEEDLDDEED
-262 ELGDEEEE
+262 
-270 EEEEDAE
+270 
-277 GEPGVRKEDTPRG
+277 GVKKEDTPRS

-305 MVLELFAKIKRIFNQ
+305 MVTELFAKIKRIFN
-320 ISNLQ
+320 SMQ
-325 KLRLE
+325 KLQAKRLE
-330 NLVKSAKLDE
+330 NLLSSDTPDA
-340 ALEKKYAKLRLE
+340 ALEKKYNKMRLE
-352 LFEYVSKIRLNDD
+352 LFEHVSKIRLNDD
-365 RVEDIL
+365 RVAEIL
-371 EKLTARNALLMGL
+371 EQLTKRDQLLMGL
-384 EGKMLRL
+384 EGKLLRL
-391 AMAFKIKR
+391 AMANKIKR
-399 EDFLAEWTG
+399 EDFLVEYAG

-416 KKLARS
+416 KKLA
-422 KIPAW
+422 KHKNVAW
-427 TKFVAKHEKDIL
+427 SSFAKKHEKDIL

-448 AYETGQP
+448 ATETGQP
-455 TAEYKKVVEL
+455 TTEYKKVVEL

-494 SANRGLGLDFSDLV
+494 SSNRGLGLDFSDLV

-560 DNIHKIQKASRQ
+560 DNIHKIQRATRQ
-572 FMHKYGRSPTA
+572 FMHKYGRQPTA
-583 EELSKIIYLPVE
+583 EELSKIIYLPVD
-595 KIHKAMKVNLRPI
+595 KIHKAMKVNLKPI
-608 SLEAPVDSDGD
+608 SLEAPVGTEDD

-631 KNPFVSAAQK
+631 KNPFTSAAQK

-649 ILSELDPKEETVIRQ
+649 ILSELDPKEETVLRQ

-713 LEE
+713 LED